1 MPKVATQ
8 IEVQACTTGA
18 WDLWRSR
25 AGAEWTASRIL
36 DTLATWQERAARRTH
51 LSELDAFLLKD
62 MGVTRADAEY
72 EAVKPFWR
80 A

>member
-1 MPKVATQ
+1 MSKVATQ
-8 IEVQACTTGA
+8 IEAQARTTGT
-18 WDLWRSR
+18 WGLWRSR
-25 AGAEWTASRIL
+25 AGAGWTASRIL

-72 EAVKPFWR
+72 EAAKPFWR